1 MNKKR
6 IRTRRIVLIAILTAL
21 STAGRFIPVIKPV
34 CAITIITGMYLGPLS
49 GFLVGAMSALLSN
62 FYFGQ
67 GPWTVFQ
74 MGAWGLIGLV
84 SGLISKPL
92 KESRIILLLFGALS
106 GIVFSL
112 IMDVWTVIWYMRSFD
127 ISYYLTAITAA
138 IPYTLSYVISN
149 MIFLY
154 MLAKPIGEKIERIKI
169 KYGV

>member
-1 MNKKR
+1 
-6 IRTRRIVLIAILTAL
+6 
-21 STAGRFIPVIKPV
+21 
-34 CAITIITGMYLGPLS
+34 MYLGPLS

-74 MGAWGLIGLV
+74 MGSWGLIGLV
-84 SGLISKPL
+84 SGLISRPL
-92 KESRIILLLFGALS
+92 RESRIILLLFGALS